1 MLYVPYTPLFGKYR
15 ITFYEPNQVQF
26 ITFYE
31 PNQYKF
37 VTFYEPNHPI
47 LTLVPYENEYIHQMP
62 THIAIRVQAADG
74 ERIRTVSQVDANPNL
89 ADGLVSREWKSS
101 AASSP
106 PLIRSTLGREAV
118 HAPTIAPLLE
128 RVHGRMLH
136 RLERVHQKH
145 RKSVGITHDERTGRD
160 NVARLDNLLHGCRI
174 DLGRIDEHAQL
185 PAELRPG
192 RPQKVRG
199 ERAFGRRRYYLQQ
212 PAVPDGVL
220 PPLLYV
226 GLSGLA

>member
-62 THIAIRVQAADG
+62 THIAICVRAADG
-74 ERIRTVSQVDANPNL
+74 ERIRPVSQVDANPNL
-89 ADGLVSREWKSS
+89 ADGLVSRERKSS

-106 PLIRSTLGREAV
+106 PLIRRLVHRSLGGGGSLGEGGLRAAACASLGTRSARRVRFPMGREPPQGADTPTFSSSLIPWHHLSHDCTAV
-118 HAPTIAPLLE
+118 IWSENDPTVTP
-128 RVHGRMLH
+128 
-136 RLERVHQKH
+136 
-145 RKSVGITHDERTGRD
+145 
-160 NVARLDNLLHGCRI
+160 
-174 DLGRIDEHAQL
+174 
-185 PAELRPG
+185 
-192 RPQKVRG
+192 
-199 ERAFGRRRYYLQQ
+199 
-212 PAVPDGVL
+212 
-220 PPLLYV
+220 
-226 GLSGLA
+226 

>member
-62 THIAIRVQAADG
+62 THIAICVRGADG
-74 ERIRTVSQVDANPNL
+74 ERIKAVSQVAANPNR
-89 ADGLVSREWKSS
+89 ADGLVSRERKSS

-106 PLIRSTLGREAV
+106 PLRAAASASRQVFSSSQVPWHHLSRCCGTTFHFPIFSRTLLR
-118 HAPTIAPLLE
+118 
-128 RVHGRMLH
+128 H
-136 RLERVHQKH
+136 RL
-145 RKSVGITHDERTGRD
+145 
-160 NVARLDNLLHGCRI
+160 
-174 DLGRIDEHAQL
+174 
-185 PAELRPG
+185 
-192 RPQKVRG
+192 
-199 ERAFGRRRYYLQQ
+199 
-212 PAVPDGVL
+212 
-220 PPLLYV
+220 
-226 GLSGLA
+226 

>member
-62 THIAIRVQAADG
+62 THIAICVRAADG
-74 ERIRTVSQVDANPNL
+74 ERIRPVSQVDANPNL
-89 ADGLVSREWKSS
+89 ADGLVSPKRKSS

-106 PLIRSTLGREAV
+106 PLIRRSLGEGGSRA
-118 HAPTIAPLLE
+118 AASASQPTFSSSLIPW
-128 RVHGRMLH
+128 H
-136 RLERVHQKH
+136 RLSRYRVTDFSLFSRTLLRH
-145 RKSVGITHDERTGRD
+145 R
-160 NVARLDNLLHGCRI
+160 L
-174 DLGRIDEHAQL
+174 
-185 PAELRPG
+185 
-192 RPQKVRG
+192 
-199 ERAFGRRRYYLQQ
+199 
-212 PAVPDGVL
+212 
-220 PPLLYV
+220 
-226 GLSGLA
+226 

>member
-62 THIAIRVQAADG
+62 THIAICVRAADG
-74 ERIRTVSQVDANPNL
+74 ERIRPVSQVAANPNL
-89 ADGLVSREWKSS
+89 ADGLVSRERKSS

-106 PLIRSTLGREAV
+106 PLIRRLVHRSLGGGGSLGEGGLRAAACLSAV
-118 HAPTIAPLLE
+118 AAGGGGCIA
-128 RVHGRMLH
+128 
-136 RLERVHQKH
+136 
-145 RKSVGITHDERTGRD
+145 
-160 NVARLDNLLHGCRI
+160 ANLLVFTNPM
-174 DLGRIDEHAQL
+174 AS
-185 PAELRPG
+185 PFA
-192 RPQKVRG
+192 
-199 ERAFGRRRYYLQQ
+199 
-212 PAVPDGVL
+212 
-220 PPLLYV
+220 
-226 GLSGLA
+226 

>member
-62 THIAIRVQAADG
+62 THIAICVRAADG
-74 ERIRTVSQVDANPNL
+74 ERIRPVFQVAANPNL
-89 ADGLVSREWKSS
+89 ADGLVSRERKSS

-106 PLIRSTLGREAV
+106 PSRAAASASLGTRLRSACSLPYWSRTPARGGYASRLVFTSPIRFPFRR
-118 HAPTIAPLLE
+118 LLY
-128 RVHGRMLH
+128 HKPSAAG
-136 RLERVHQKH
+136 
-145 RKSVGITHDERTGRD
+145 TTTG
-160 NVARLDNLLHGCRI
+160 LC
-174 DLGRIDEHAQL
+174 
-185 PAELRPG
+185 
-192 RPQKVRG
+192 KVRG
-199 ERAFGRRRYYLQQ
+199 
-212 PAVPDGVL
+212 
-220 PPLLYV
+220 
-226 GLSGLA
+226 